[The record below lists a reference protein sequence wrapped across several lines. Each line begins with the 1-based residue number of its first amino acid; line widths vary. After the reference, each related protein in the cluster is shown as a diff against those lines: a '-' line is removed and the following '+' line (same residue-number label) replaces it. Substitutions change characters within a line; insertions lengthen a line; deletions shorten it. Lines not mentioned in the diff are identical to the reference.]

1 MQYDEE
7 EYGDVLCTWKG
18 IKYSYKFTD
27 QENLDSPLG
36 SVDTGPVMKRQPTA
50 AGLIIKHINAVN

>member
-1 MQYDEE
+1 MKVHYIQMQYDEE

-36 SVDTGPVMKRQPTA
+36 SVDTGPVMKR
-50 AGLIIKHINAVN
+50 